1 MEDIMKNRVALIGII
16 VEDNS
21 CTNKLND
28 ILHNYSHIIVGRL
41 GIPYR
46 DRNIGVISII
56 VDSDMDT
63 INELFGKLGKLK
75 GINSKTMYAKVSDD
89 E

>member
-1 MEDIMKNRVALIGII
+1 MQNRVAIIGII
-16 VEDNS
+16 VEDN
-21 CTNKLND
+21 TYIEELNNL
-28 ILHNYSHIIVGRL
+28 LHKYSHIIVGRM

-56 VDSDMDT
+56 VDAPSDE
-63 INELFGKLGKLK
+63 INTLSGKLGMIK
-75 GINSKTMYAKVSDD
+75 GINSKTMYAKVADKH

>member
-1 MEDIMKNRVALIGII
+1 MEDSMKNRVALIGII

-63 INELFGKLGKLK
+63 INELSGKLGKLK
-75 GINSKTMYAKVSDD
+75 GINSKTMYAKVSED

>member
-1 MEDIMKNRVALIGII
+1 MKNRVALIGII

-28 ILHNYSHIIVGRL
+28 ILHSYNHIIVGRL

-63 INELFGKLGKLK
+63 INELYYEIGRA
-75 GINSKTMYAKVSDD
+75 SCRERV
-89 E
+89 